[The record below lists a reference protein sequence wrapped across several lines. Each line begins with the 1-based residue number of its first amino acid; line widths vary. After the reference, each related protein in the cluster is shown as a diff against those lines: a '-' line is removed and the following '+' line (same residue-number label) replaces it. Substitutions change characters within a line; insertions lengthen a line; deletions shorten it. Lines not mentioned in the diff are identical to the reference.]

1 MNIECPAQ
9 AEERLI
15 HFVSKDAMDIDGFGR
30 ETVSTFYSE
39 GWLETIPDIYTLDFE
54 KIATLEGWKEKVLI
68 N

>member
-54 KIATLEGWKEKVLI
+54 KLQRWKDGKKKY
-68 N
+68 